1 MTDQTPGPDGRT
13 SYGNV
18 PSAPPAGAA
27 GYGAPGPDAAA
38 GKKTLGLVG
47 LVLGIVGLLL
57 AFLIP
62 ILGLPLGVAGL
73 VLGILSRKREPLARG
88 LALGGIITG
97 IIAIVVSIANWILAA
112 VLVAQAMNS

>member
-47 LVLGIVGLLL
+47 LILGIVGIVL
-57 AFLIP
+57 ALLIP
-62 ILGLPLGVAGL
+62 ILGLLLGVAGL

-88 LALGGIITG
+88 LAMGGIITG
-97 IIAIVVSIANWILAA
+97 IVAIVVSIASWIFAA
-112 VLVAQAMNS
+112 VLVAQYMNA